1 MNKKTFLAALVPFVI
16 LMVLSI
22 ALSRWDDRPSDGNL
36 TYGFPF
42 DVYYK
47 TAGYGGPVGSGFEP
61 SGFVMD
67 ALFFY
72 GIALVGSYTF
82 FKLRKK

>member
-1 MNKKTFLAALVPFVI
+1 MNKKTFLISLLPFVI

-47 TAGYGGPVGSGFEP
+47 TAGYGAPEASGFEP
-61 SGFVMD
+61 FGFVLD

-72 GIALVGSYTF
+72 GISLAGSYTF
-82 FKLRKK
+82 FSLRKK